1 MGGTAATRCYCPQC
15 LFGVNRCQQ
24 QAGSKQGDEI
34 MQRDLRSA
42 PISARAL
49 VVAALGMAWLVP
61 GAATAQQSQPQPMPP
76 GSSGTLPSITEQKL
90 DAVAKALQQVSDI
103 KDDYQQKIEE
113 SPPADRKR
121 LADEG
126 NSALARAINDQG
138 LSVEEYSSILVM
150 AQNDPTVREK
160 ILQRIQPPAK

>member
-1 MGGTAATRCYCPQC
+1 
-15 LFGVNRCQQ
+15 
-24 QAGSKQGDEI
+24 
-34 MQRDLRSA
+34 MQRELQFA
-42 PISARAL
+42 PLAARAL
-49 VVAALGMAWLVP
+49 VVAALGAAWLVP
-61 GAATAQQSQPQPMPP
+61 GVATAQQSQPQPMPP
-76 GSSGTLPSITEQKL
+76 GSSGALPSISEQKL

-103 KDDYQQKIEE
+103 KDDYQQKIEG

-121 LADEG
+121 LADEA
-126 NSALARAINDQG
+126 NSALTQAISNQG

>member
-1 MGGTAATRCYCPQC
+1 LAA
-15 LFGVNRCQQ
+15 
-24 QAGSKQGDEI
+24 SKGDEI
-34 MQRDLRSA
+34 MQRDFRFA
-42 PISARAL
+42 PLSARTL
-49 VVAALGMAWLVP
+49 VVAALSAAWLVP
-61 GAATAQQSQPQPMPP
+61 GVATAQQSQPQPMPP
-76 GSSGTLPSITEQKL
+76 GSSGILPSISEQKL

-103 KDDYQQKIEE
+103 KDDYQQRIDG

-121 LADEG
+121 LADEA
-126 NSALARAINDQG
+126 NSALTQAISNQG